1 MKQAYIAFD
10 LGATSGRTILAHIHG
25 NAIQTEVINRFP
37 HKFHSINNHLFWD
50 LDGLF
55 NQMLEGLS
63 IALTKTN
70 ADKISIGV
78 DTWGVDFGLLSPN
91 GEICLYPYSY
101 RDQRTAQTPDE
112 VFTHI
117 PSDKVYSETGIQVM
131 HFNTIFQLY
140 ELNQREP
147 ELING
152 ADKLL
157 FMSDLFNYL
166 LCGKKIPDSSMASTS
181 QLFNPHTRS
190 WSNTI
195 IKQLN
200 LPTHILPEVVEPGI
214 ELAPLSSTIAKK
226 LNCTDRDISICL
238 IAGHDT
244 ASAVAAIPSAPD
256 GAMFISSGTWS
267 ILGIVTPQPIT
278 TPEAQ
283 KKNYSNEQG
292 VFGTTRFLKNVTG
305 MWLLE
310 ECRKQWEKDGLET
323 SFAVLDK
330 EILTVESGTCILDPD
345 HPSFANPANMP
356 EAICEYARNTNQ
368 RIPQT
373 PAEFMLVITESLAE
387 AYKKVLDELQ
397 TLAPF
402 KIDRIHMIGG
412 GSQSALQCQLTANAT
427 DLDVYAGPAE
437 ATATGNIL
445 LQAYVSGEI
454 KDWQQTPNIITNSC
468 TIKKYSP
475 EPKIVNS

>member
-37 HKFHSINNHLFWD
+37 HNFHSIDNHLFWD

-55 NQMLEGLS
+55 KEMLEGLS

-78 DTWGVDFGLLSPN
+78 DTWGVDFGLLSTN
-91 GEICLYPYSY
+91 GEICLSPYSY
-101 RDQRTAQTPDE
+101 RDPRTTDIPEQ
-112 VFTHI
+112 VFSQI
-117 PSDKVYSETGIQVM
+117 SSDKVYSETGIQVM

-147 ELING
+147 ELTAS

-166 LCGKKIPDSSMASTS
+166 LCGKKITDTSMASTS
-181 QLFNPHTRS
+181 QLFNPHTRN
-190 WSNTI
+190 WSSKI
-195 IKQLN
+195 AEQLK
-200 LPTHILPEVVEPGI
+200 LPIDILPKIVEPGTD
-214 ELAPLSSTIAKK
+214 LAPLSPAIAEK
-226 LNCTDRDISICL
+226 LNCTDRDIRVCL
-238 IAGHDT
+238 VAGHDT
-244 ASAVAAIPSAPD
+244 ASAVAAIPSIPE
-256 GAMFISSGTWS
+256 GSMFISSGTWS
-267 ILGIVTPQPIT
+267 ILGIVTPKPIT
-278 TPEAQ
+278 TKEAQ
-283 KKNYSNEQG
+283 AKNFSNEQG

-323 SFAVLDK
+323 SFSILDK
-330 EILTVESGTCILDPD
+330 EVLTTPSGTCIVDPD
-345 HPSFANPANMP
+345 HPDFENPPNMP
-356 EAICEYARNTNQ
+356 EAICEYARRTDQ
-368 RIPQT
+368 RVPQT
-373 PAEFMLVITESLAE
+373 PAEFMRVITESLAD
-387 AYKKVLDELQ
+387 AYRRVLEELR

-402 KIDRIHMIGG
+402 EIDRIHMIGG
-412 GSQSALQCQLTANAT
+412 GSQSELQCQLTANAT
-427 DLDVYAGPAE
+427 GLDVYAGPAE

-454 KDWQQTPNIITNSC
+454 ADWKQTPKIITNSC
-468 TIKKYSP
+468 KITKYSP
-475 EPKIVNS
+475 E